1 MLEKLLQH
9 NNLGNQAQ
17 ISYIIGLLSKGNY
30 SICDLKKACTSK
42 EYTFSNSFDGVI
54 CLLEWLGIIKI
65 TELVELNDDIFLKIT
80 AHKICHLVF
89 IKLANERKLHC
100 FINNN
105 NLDFRDLIYVKNN
118 LIKFSFSSIRNLLI
132 NLCFFQNDDLM
143 KNQFIINKEF
153 SKWFISVVVPLIEK
167 SQIENKSLQDLKDRQ
182 KRQEEL
188 GIQAEIFVLSYEK
201 LARIKNPR
209 HSNIKIISEIDF
221 SAGYDIQSYKNDK
234 SVIIDKFIEVKS
246 YSGSPYF
253 YWSKNEIKIAKQE
266 RNNYFLYLINRDEI
280 NQEGY
285 RPLIIQNPYKN
296 ILGDDKWQK
305 DCQNWKFK
313 ITL

>member
-1 MLEKLLQH
+1 
-9 NNLGNQAQ
+9 
-17 ISYIIGLLSKGNY
+17 
-30 SICDLKKACTSK
+30 
-42 EYTFSNSFDGVI
+42 
-54 CLLEWLGIIKI
+54 
-65 TELVELNDDIFLKIT
+65 
-80 AHKICHLVF
+80 
-89 IKLANERKLHC
+89 LHC

-153 SKWFISVVVPLIEK
+153 SEWFISVVVPLIEK
-167 SQIENKSLQDLKDRQ
+167 SQIGNKSLQDLKDRQ